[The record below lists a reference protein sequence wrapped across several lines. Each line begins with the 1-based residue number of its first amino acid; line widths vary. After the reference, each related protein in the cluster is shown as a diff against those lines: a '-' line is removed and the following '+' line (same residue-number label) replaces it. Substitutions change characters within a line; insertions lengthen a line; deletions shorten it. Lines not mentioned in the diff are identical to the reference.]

1 MLKASGAMAAATL
14 LSRLLGMVREMVYYS
29 FMGTGWVNDAF
40 QIAFTIPNLFRRL
53 LGEGAL
59 TAAFIPVFKEKEKTH
74 GEKEM
79 WCAANAVISGLVVA
93 ASVIIALVM
102 LGVSLALAFGKPHL
116 AAPTLAENGMHE
128 IVSSTATNE
137 NFSTTAQSPRLFPLL
152 NPMEE
157 RAGERRL
164 VTNGNAP
171 LLNPLPAR
179 SSRGEEAA
187 VRDFETNSNAQ
198 VSPGEK
204 ISFWT
209 PHHFSARTVLML
221 QLLRVMFP
229 YMLLVCLAAA
239 MMGMLNARG
248 HFFIPAMGATML
260 NIVMIASVYF
270 LAPRFGVGLPEEQKL
285 PVQIFALAFGVLVAG
300 VAQAA
305 FQVPTLWRDGFRYRW
320 VSPWGDETVR
330 RVVRQMIPGT
340 IGVAAF
346 QINVALV
353 YFLGFWVGTGIV
365 SSYNGAV
372 RLMELPQ
379 GMFGISLATFLL
391 PTLAG
396 LATDKNYPEFRAT
409 LRHGLAS
416 LIFLNLLASVLL
428 LALAEPIVRLL
439 FERGAFS
446 PVSTSHVA
454 YALQCLAPG
463 LVMFSTVNILARAFY
478 ALGDTK
484 TPMKISILCLAVN
497 FAVAALL
504 VVPLHEGGP
513 GIANTLTSLINM
525 GLLLFALRKKLGKL
539 EMQPLRATLLPLI
552 LGALLA
558 GGLAWCGWR
567 AWENYFGHATVALKI
582 GAVFVPAGIAGGIY
596 WLLALLCKIPAAK
609 EMTALALAK
618 FKQGK

>member
-1 MLKASGAMAAATL
+1 MLKASGAMAVATL
-14 LSRLLGMVREMVYYS
+14 ASRILGMVREMVYMS

-59 TAAFIPVFKEKEKTH
+59 TAAFIPVFKEKERTQ
-74 GEKEM
+74 GEQEM
-79 WCAANAVISGLVVA
+79 WRAANAVISGLVVA
-93 ASVIIALVM
+93 ASVIIAVVM
-102 LGVSLALAFGKPHL
+102 LCVSLALTFGTPHL
-116 AAPTLAENGMHE
+116 ATSPLTDTALPTQVISAQTNGL
-128 IVSSTATNE
+128 VSS
-137 NFSTTAQSPRLFPLL
+137 
-152 NPMEE
+152 
-157 RAGERRL
+157 GERTG
-164 VTNGNAP
+164 V
-171 LLNPLPAR
+171 
-179 SSRGEEAA
+179 EH
-187 VRDFETNSNAQ
+187 VH
-198 VSPGEK
+198 
-204 ISFWT
+204 FWT
-209 PHHFSARTVLML
+209 PGQFSQKTVLML

-229 YMLLVCLAAA
+229 YMLFVCLAAA
-239 MMGMLNARG
+239 MMGMLNSRG

-260 NIVMIASVYF
+260 NIVMISSVYF
-270 LAPRFGVGLPEEQKL
+270 LAPRFGVGLPLEQKL
-285 PVQIFALAFGVLVAG
+285 PEQIFALAFGVLVAG
-300 VAQAA
+300 LAQAA
-305 FQVPTLWRDGFRYRW
+305 FQVPTLWRDGLRYRW
-320 VSPWGDETVR
+320 VSPWREATVR

-396 LATDKNYPEFRAT
+396 LAADKNYPEFRST

-439 FERGAFS
+439 FERGAFTS
-446 PVSTSHVA
+446 ISTHQVS

-478 ALGDTK
+478 ALGDTR
-484 TPMKISILCLAVN
+484 TPMKISILCLITN
-497 FAVAALL
+497 FVIACLL
-504 VVPLHEGGP
+504 VVPLREGGP
-513 GIANTLTSLINM
+513 GIANTLTSFINM
-525 GLLLFALRKKLGKL
+525 ALLLFTLRKKLGKL
-539 EMQPLRATLLPLI
+539 EMESLRATLMPLI
-552 LGALLA
+552 IAALFA
-558 GGLAWCGWR
+558 GGFAWAGWKF
-567 AWENYFGHATVALKI
+567 WEQQLGHATLLLKL

-596 WLLALLCKIPAAK
+596 WLAALGCNIPAAK
-609 EMTALALAK
+609 EMTALALKK
-618 FKQGK
+618 FKK